1 MDFFHLPRGHA
12 VDAEHRLGGA
22 AARQPSLVRW
32 MIAVDDDGEDD
43 DRPLKSHYR
52 QNGVHSTLASLDGS
66 GGSRHPFLNEVFFLA
81 ATKERGRRSSLRDNE
96 LRCSG

>member
-1 MDFFHLPRGHA
+1 MNFLHLPKGHA

-22 AARQPSLVRW
+22 AEQPALVRW

-43 DRPLKSHYR
+43 DRPLKSHHR
-52 QNGVHSTLASLDGS
+52 LNGVHSTLARS